1 MYVWYILMGCNL
13 PNITLHEGWGKRIL
27 VLRNDQL
34 STKKHCRTHDWPK
47 ERRKINR
54 NFSLSIHWRYME
66 SFEIEIFIYVLCA
79 KCPWFHH
86 YTGSFYDLN
95 LSKTTEKK
103 GCLTTPQPIGSPD
116 VSMITTGQRPSPK
129 GSNGW
134 SASIM
139 APSTSTVDVAG
150 KFDPL
155 QATSISYTWGKRKI
169 INSKVTSIVGDGVG
183 FRVFVGDDDD
193 DDDDDGNDHSLSVPW
208 FSLLYT
214 AGNLRFNRVAWPLRR
229 RGNPLASWHSP
240 RPSLPYPA
248 VWNPWFSDGSLNNQ

>member
-13 PNITLHEGWGKRIL
+13 PNITLHEGWGKRIF

-103 GCLTTPQPIGSPD
+103 RLTHNSPTHWISGRVND
-116 VSMITTGQRPSPK
+116 HHGTTTISQGQQRLICFNH
-129 GSNGW
+129 GTLHLNGW
-134 SASIM
+134 R
-139 APSTSTVDVAG
+139 G
-150 KFDPL
+150 
-155 QATSISYTWGKRKI
+155 WKI
-169 INSKVTSIVGDGVG
+169 WPPP
-183 FRVFVGDDDD
+183 
-193 DDDDDGNDHSLSVPW
+193 GN
-208 FSLLYT
+208 
-214 AGNLRFNRVAWPLRR
+214 
-229 RGNPLASWHSP
+229 
-240 RPSLPYPA
+240 
-248 VWNPWFSDGSLNNQ
+248 